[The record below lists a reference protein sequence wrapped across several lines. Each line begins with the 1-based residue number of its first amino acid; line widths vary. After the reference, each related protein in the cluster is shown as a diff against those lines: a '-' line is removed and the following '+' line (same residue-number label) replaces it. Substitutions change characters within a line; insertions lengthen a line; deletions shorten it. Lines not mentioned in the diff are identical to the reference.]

1 MKCKLLRK
9 VRSIAKGCA
18 HITSVTIE
26 QDSTMSREY
35 VSSVS
40 IGYRTSECYQ
50 LYRGIYKQGMSVEE
64 FDRKVWHRYWLN
76 NRNYYYAKYRRG
88 PKGHD

>member
-1 MKCKLLRK
+1 MKWKLLRK
-9 VRSIAKGCA
+9 VRSAAKACA
-18 HITSVTIE
+18 HITSITTE
-26 QDSTMSREY
+26 QDFTMSREY

-40 IGYRTSECYQ
+40 IGYLTSECYQ

-76 NRNYYYAKYRRG
+76 NRKYYYDKYGR
-88 PKGHD
+88 DY

>member
-18 HITSVTIE
+18 HITSITTE
-26 QDSTMSREY
+26 NDFTMSRKY

-40 IGYRTSECYQ
+40 IGFRTSECYK
-50 LYRGIYKQGMSVEE
+50 LYSGIYKQGMSLEE
-64 FDRKVWHRYWLN
+64 FERKVWHKYWLN
-76 NRNYYYAKYRRG
+76 NRKYYYAKY
-88 PKGHD
+88 GHDYKEYD

>member
-50 LYRGIYKQGMSVEE
+50 LYRGIYKRGMSVEE

-76 NRNYYYAKYRRG
+76 NRKYYYAKYRRG
-88 PKGHD
+88 SKGHD

>member
-9 VRSIAKGCA
+9 IRSIAKGCA
-18 HITSVTIE
+18 HITSITTENDFTI
-26 QDSTMSREY
+26 SRKS

-50 LYRGIYKQGMSVEE
+50 LYRGIYKQGMSVED

>member
-1 MKCKLLRK
+1 
-9 VRSIAKGCA
+9 
-18 HITSVTIE
+18 
-26 QDSTMSREY
+26 MSREY

-50 LYRGIYKQGMSVEE
+50 LYRGIYKPGMSVEE
-64 FDRKVWHRYWLN
+64 FDRKVWHRYWLS
-76 NRNYYYAKYRRG
+76 NRKYYYAKYRRA